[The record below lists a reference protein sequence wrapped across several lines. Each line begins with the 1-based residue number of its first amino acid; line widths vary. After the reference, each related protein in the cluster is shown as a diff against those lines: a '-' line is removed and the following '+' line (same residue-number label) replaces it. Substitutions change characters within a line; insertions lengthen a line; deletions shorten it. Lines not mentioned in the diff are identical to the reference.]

1 MWDLSKISIVMF
13 VFQIFEAL
21 LIVNISRSRAMMT
34 LLFLLML
41 DSLFV
46 DDVLMPLLVIFVMG
60 VILTYLGYTRRSK
73 LQLIFGLATCAS
85 LASIL
90 LYETYLIAEE
100 VS

>member
-1 MWDLSKISIVMF
+1 MFELSNISIVMF
-13 VFQIFEAL
+13 LFQIFETI
-21 LIVNISRSRAMMT
+21 LIVNISRSRAMMI

-46 DDVLMPLLVIFVMG
+46 DDVLMPLMVIFVMG

-73 LQLIFGLATCAS
+73 LQLIFGLATCTS

>member
-1 MWDLSKISIVMF
+1 MGLSHISIAMF
-13 VFQIFEAL
+13 LFQIFEAV
-21 LIVNISRSRAMMT
+21 LIVQVSRSRSMMT
-34 LLFLLML
+34 LLFLMML

-46 DDVLMPLLVIFVMG
+46 DNVLLPLMVIFIMG

-73 LQLIFGLATCAS
+73 LQLVFGLATCTS

-90 LYETYLIAEE
+90 LYETYLVAEE

>member
-1 MWDLSKISIVMF
+1 MLDLSAISIVIF
-13 VFQIFEAL
+13 LFQIFEAV
-21 LIVNISRSRAMMT
+21 LIVNISRSRSMMT

-46 DDVLMPLLVIFVMG
+46 DDVLMPLLVVFIMG
-60 VILTYLGYTRRSK
+60 VVLVYLGYTRRSK

-85 LASIL
+85 LASVL

>member
-1 MWDLSKISIVMF
+1 
-13 VFQIFEAL
+13 
-21 LIVNISRSRAMMT
+21 MMT
-34 LLFLLML
+34 LLFLMML

-46 DDVLMPLLVIFVMG
+46 DNVLLPLMVIFIMG

-73 LQLIFGLATCAS
+73 LQLVFGLATCTS

-90 LYETYLIAEE
+90 LYETYLVAEE